1 MKAIDAI
8 ASGATPAGVYVL
20 NSRAKVDSVREAV
33 EEKGWRFFYLN
44 GTEIHDKA
52 SFLAAT
58 RAALELPSYT
68 GHNWDAFEETIN
80 ELSWAQAPGYAI
92 LYDNVANFAGPQP
105 EQWDTALS
113 ILQTATANWAA
124 TGTPMVVLLR
134 NAGRS
139 VPDLPRI

>member
-8 ASGATPAGVYVL
+8 AGGAAPAGVYVL
-20 NSRAKVDSVREAV
+20 TSRAKVDSVRDAV
-33 EEKGWRFFYLN
+33 EEQGWRFFHLD
-44 GTEIHDKA
+44 GTTIQDKL

-80 ELSWAQAPGYAI
+80 ELSWAPAPGYVV
-92 LYDNVANFAGPQP
+92 LYDNAANFAEAQP

-113 ILQTATANWAA
+113 ILQAASANWAA
-124 TGTPMVVLLR
+124 AGTPMVVLLR

>member
-8 ASGATPAGVYVL
+8 AGGAVPAGVYVL
-20 NSRAKVDSVREAV
+20 TSRAKVDSVRDAV
-33 EEKGWRFFYLN
+33 D
-44 GTEIHDKA
+44 GTTIQDKL

-80 ELSWAQAPGYAI
+80 ELSWAPAPGYVV
-92 LYDNVANFAGPQP
+92 LYDNVANFAEAQP

-113 ILQTATANWAA
+113 ILQAASANWAA
-124 TGTPMVVLLR
+124 AGTPMC
-134 NAGRS
+134 
-139 VPDLPRI
+139 